1 MLFHNNEDVTET
13 QVGTKDWAIA
23 VTDLTTLLFLFLMN
37 VKCRP
42 IFLHGVTA
50 RFSGHGWYLKQ
61 AHTRPN
67 RLCYPNKSS
76 GYAVPCFVIIRLRRE
91 VNSKLVTELQIV
103 TVILL
108 PWKQNELPPQFTLGI
123 KGVWIING
131 GDLQDLNEP

>member
-1 MLFHNNEDVTET
+1 MLFHHNNENVTET

-37 VKCRP
+37 VKCRS

-61 AHTRPN
+61 SRTLPD

-76 GYAVPCFVIIRLRRE
+76 
-91 VNSKLVTELQIV
+91 
-103 TVILL
+103 LL
-108 PWKQNELPPQFTLGI
+108 L
-123 KGVWIING
+123 
-131 GDLQDLNEP
+131 